1 MQALSGQA
9 AVFGVWLRLQL
20 RHGLARCHLG
30 SGLGLRRLV
39 CIVHS
44 ALISMTV
51 LYNMLDLAV
60 FIVAHNF
67 HPVLQMLLVLMPY
80 RQPNLT
86 VENQLLASITY

>member
-1 MQALSGQA
+1 
-9 AVFGVWLRLQL
+9 
-20 RHGLARCHLG
+20 
-30 SGLGLRRLV
+30 
-39 CIVHS
+39 
-44 ALISMTV
+44 
-51 LYNMLDLAV
+51 MLDLAV